1 MYTPFRFVSKVV
13 AERIAQAIIEE
24 VGGCPTENRILILS
38 PKDQDVKVGNIIVP
52 GTNKEEI
59 PNKGVVIIPGEI
71 SEEYKT
77 YRPIIKTGRVVTYG
91 MYAGKKIDF
100 NSKIFTDHGID
111 FGDDKHEFSVLSLT
125 EVIFTENNPM

>member
-1 MYTPFRFVSKVV
+1 MYVPFRFVSKEV
-13 AERIAQAIIEE
+13 AERISKAILES

-38 PKDQDVKVGNIIVP
+38 PKDQNVKVGSIVIP
-52 GTNKEEI
+52 GTNREDV

-77 YRPIIKTGRVVTYG
+77 YRPLIKTGRVVTYG

-100 NSKIFTDHGID
+100 NSSIFTEAGIT
-111 FGDDKHEFSVLSLT
+111 FGEDKHEFSVLSLT